1 MSIQVGDRIIETD
14 AEGYLINPADWSEDV
29 AEALAAQQSA
39 EDRVQLTDTHLGLIA
54 YFREVYAE
62 NETHP
67 SMHQLVMTLGKQHG
81 EHFRDRKEY
90 EAFLYRLFPK
100 GPVLELCK
108 LAGLP
113 KPTEALAG

>member
-1 MSIQVGDRIIETD
+1 MSIQVGDRVIETD
-14 AEGYLINPADWSEDV
+14 AEGYLINPDDWSEAV
-29 AEALAAQQSA
+29 AEAMAAEESA
-39 EDRVQLTDTHLGLIA
+39 KDRVELTETHLGLIQ
-54 YFREVYAE
+54 YFREFYAE
-62 NETHP
+62 NQAHP
-67 SMHQLVMTLGKQHG
+67 TMHQLVMSLGKYHG
-81 EHFRDRKEY
+81 AHFRDRKEY

>member
-1 MSIQVGDRIIETD
+1 MSIQGGDRVIETD
-14 AEGYLINPADWSEDV
+14 AEGYLINPDDWSEAV
-29 AEALAAQQSA
+29 AEAMAAEESA
-39 EDRVQLTDTHLGLIA
+39 KDRVELTETHLGLIQ
-54 YFREVYAE
+54 YFREFYAE
-62 NETHP
+62 NQAHP
-67 SMHQLVMTLGKQHG
+67 TMHQLVMSLGKYHG
-81 EHFRDRKEY
+81 AHFRDRKEY

>member
-1 MSIQVGDRIIETD
+1 MSIQGGDRFIETD
-14 AEGYLINPADWSEDV
+14 AEGYLINPDDWTEAV

-39 EDRVQLTDTHLGLIA
+39 EDQVALTETHLGLIE
-54 YFREVYAE
+54 YFRDFYAE
-62 NETHP
+62 NQTNP
-67 SMHQLVMTLGKQHG
+67 TMHQLVMTLGKHHG

-90 EAFLYRLFPK
+90 EAFLYQLFPK
-100 GPVLELCK
+100 GPVLVLCK